1 MGSPDKVS
9 LRVYV
14 HNTHYGTK
22 INGELFTVT
31 QK

>member
-1 MGSPDKVS
+1 MGSLDKGS

-14 HNTHYGTK
+14 HNIHYGTE